1 MKKKFVTVFAFMLVA
16 ILSAQTAHKRP
27 SVVIMPFDA
36 KGGVSQEDCEVI
48 TEEFMSKY
56 AVVGNSVVVNR
67 NTLAQI
73 QTEQMFQAS
82 DWSDSN
88 KTTRLGEALNAQQIV
103 SGQLRLYNGLIFVI
117 VQVQDIRTLAVLA
130 SVNVRVKDVM
140 ELLDKISGICK
151 SISAQ
156 MNGEYAVFSM
166 AAEYQIGDIGPGGGY
181 VFYYSEEGFPIII
194 NGKEDICHYLEC
206 SPQKLGE
213 MTWCSCPRY
222 STSKRKVKNS
232 RDVREEYCANI
243 GVTDGIGAGRN
254 NTIKIIKAS
263 HPGGAINASNCAAY
277 ACSKYSTRKTK
288 AGDWY
293 LPSKME
299 LDLIYKNL
307 VKTGKIPAEGKYW
320 SSFYEEKQGNRYV
333 RDCDFSN
340 GNDRGHIKSCVM
352 CVRAV
357 HAF

>member
-1 MKKKFVTVFAFMLVA
+1 MKKNFVAVFAFMLVA
-16 ILSAQTAHKRP
+16 VLSAQTAHKRP

-73 QTEQMFQAS
+73 QTEQMFQSS

-166 AAEYQIGDIGPGGGY
+166 AAKYQIGDIGPGGGY
-181 VFYYSEEGFPIII
+181 VFYYSEEGFSIII
-194 NGKEDICHYLEC
+194 NGKEEICHYLEC

-222 STSKRKVKNS
+222 STSKKKVKNS
-232 RDVREEYCANI
+232 RDVMWTWCKIETA
-243 GVTDGIGAGRN
+243 DGIGAGKD
-254 NTIKIIKAS
+254 NTYNIINAS
-263 HPGGAINASNCAAY
+263 HPGGTINASNCAAY
-277 ACSKYSTRKTK
+277 ACNKYSTRKTK

-293 LPSKME
+293 LPSKIE
-299 LDLIYKNL
+299 LDLIYENL
-307 VKTGKIPAEGKYW
+307 VKRGKIPAEGRHW
-320 SSFYEEKQGNRYV
+320 SSFYDKTDNEVYV
-333 RDCDFSN
+333 KERDFSN
-340 GNDRGHIKSCVM
+340 GRDRGHIKSGVM

>member
-1 MKKKFVTVFAFMLVA
+1 MKKKFVAVFAFMLVA

-36 KGGVSQEDCEVI
+36 KGGVAQEDCEVI

-140 ELLDKISGICK
+140 ELLDKVPDICK
-151 SISAQ
+151 TISAQ
-156 MNGEYAVFSM
+156 MNGEFVGFKQTEQVPKQTNYK
-166 AAEYQIGDIGPGGGY
+166 IGDLGPGNGWIFY
-181 VFYYSEEGFPIII
+181 VSEEGFPIYK
-194 NGKEDICHYLEC
+194 GSKMVVCHYLEC
-206 SPQKLGE
+206 APTSLGGG
-213 MTWCSCPRY
+213 TWCSMKREKECCNVNTTDGLGAGY
-222 STSKRKVKNS
+222 SNTANIIAASHKGGS
-232 RDVREEYCANI
+232 LPSYCAANQCKNYHT
-243 GVTDGIGAGRN
+243 GT
-254 NTIKIIKAS
+254 
-263 HPGGAINASNCAAY
+263 
-277 ACSKYSTRKTK
+277 TK
-288 AGDWY
+288 KGDWY
-293 LPSKME
+293 LPSNLE

-307 VKTGKIPAEGKYW
+307 VRNGIIKSNEKHW
-320 SSFYEEKQGNRYV
+320 SSTQ
-333 RDCDFSN
+333 DFSYMAWGQSFDN
-340 GNDRGHIKSCVM
+340 GKQFHAYKSSWM
-352 CVRAV
+352 YIRAVRA
-357 HAF
+357 F